1 MRGAG
6 WRARATWRNE
16 DALGMFG
23 GGASGPD
30 GETRSRRGERE
41 RLRGARPTN
50 RVWSVY
56 IGYSCIIA
64 KSEETTTQKKGHKK
78 HCARVFC
85 GIKCMWQGIKCTCMP
100 DRV

>member
-64 KSEETTTQKKGHKK
+64 KSEETTTQKRRTQKALCSCVLWYKVYVAGYKVYMY
-78 HCARVFC
+78 A
-85 GIKCMWQGIKCTCMP
+85 
-100 DRV
+100 